1 MKILLEINGRK
12 VLCTVECSTVKE
24 LPGEVIVNFG
34 SNKAELVFKESDVR
48 KMVEQAQAMDS
59 KRTAF
64 TV

>member
-12 VLCTVECSTVKE
+12 VLCTVTCSTVAD

-34 SNKAELVFKESDVR
+34 SNKSELVFKETEVV
-48 KMVEQAQAMDS
+48 KMAEQASAMNG